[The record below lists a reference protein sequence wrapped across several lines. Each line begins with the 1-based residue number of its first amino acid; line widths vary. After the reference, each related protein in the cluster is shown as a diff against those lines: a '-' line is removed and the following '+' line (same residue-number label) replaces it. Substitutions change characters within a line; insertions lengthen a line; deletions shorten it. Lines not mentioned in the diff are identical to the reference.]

1 MLRHKVT
8 AEKVTK
14 SETEVYQP
22 KKKIEKS
29 KFLYFLKLKQTQLNF
44 IKHNFTN
51 IT

>member
-22 KKKIEKS
+22 KKDIEKS
-29 KFLYFLKLKQTQLNF
+29 KFLYFLNQKNIKF